1 MDELKKINKILIK
14 ESEIATLKK
23 YDIVV
28 SNYASIDEV
37 LFQIDLIIDEV
48 ADEEYEEL
56 DYIASCLMERKYYG
70 ETHK

>member
-23 YDIVV
+23 YDIIV

-48 ADEEYEEL
+48 SDEEYEEL
-56 DYIASCLMERKYYG
+56 DYIASCLMELKYYG